1 MKRIVSLLA
10 LALLAGLPGC
20 GCKKKQE
27 AQNKKVKVE
36 QHVDMFSPVDMNDV
50 FAADDIDEEPGD
62 LRTFFDFDEEEEG
75 FVSQDNDF
83 YAEND
88 NDDEQTLLFV
98 DNESDDELR
107 TLHFGFNKYGLTPE
121 QKRLVDNNIE
131 QVKQL
136 VADAGT
142 QVEPVVVVE
151 GHACQEG
158 DHLYNLALS
167 EKRAKYVADLFVE
180 AGVDQ
185 SIIKVVG
192 RGQEEPVIIDGKVV
206 DGTREERAANRRV
219 VTRVIYS

>member
-1 MKRIVSLLA
+1 MNKIVSLLA
-10 LALLAGLPGC
+10 LTLLVGLPGC

-27 AQNKKVKVE
+27 AQNKRVKVE
-36 QHVDMFSPVDMNDV
+36 QNVDMFSPVDMNDV
-50 FAADDIDEEPGD
+50 FAADDIEDESTD
-62 LRTFFDFDEEEEG
+62 LRTFFDFDEETEE
-75 FVSQDNDF
+75 FVDQDNDF

-88 NDDEQTLLFV
+88 NEDEQELLFV
-98 DNESDDELR
+98 DNESDDDLR
-107 TLHFGFNKYGLTPE
+107 TLNFGFNKYGLTPE

-142 QVEPVVVVE
+142 AVEPVVVIE

-167 EKRAKYVADLFVE
+167 EKRAKYVADLFAQ
-180 AGVDQ
+180 AGIDQ

-192 RGQEEPVIIDGKVV
+192 RGQEEPLVFGE
-206 DGTREERAANRRV
+206 TREDRAPNRRV

>member
-1 MKRIVSLLA
+1 MNRIASLLA
-10 LALLAGLPGC
+10 LVLLAGLPGC

-27 AQNKKVKVE
+27 AQNKKIKVE

-50 FAADDIDEEPGD
+50 FAADDSEDESTD
-62 LRTFFDFDEEEEG
+62 LRTFFDFDEEAEE
-75 FVSQDNDF
+75 FVDQDNDF

-88 NDDEQTLLFV
+88 NEDEQTLLFV
-98 DNESDDELR
+98 DNESDDDLK

-121 QKRLVDNNIE
+121 QRKAVDNNIE

-136 VADAGT
+136 IADAGT
-142 QVEPVVVVE
+142 QVEPVVVIE

-167 EKRAKYVADLFVE
+167 EKRAKFVADLFAD
-180 AGVDQ
+180 AGIDQ
-185 SIIKVVG
+185 ALIKVVG
-192 RGQEEPVIIDGKVV
+192 RGQEEPIAFGE
-206 DGTREERAANRRV
+206 TREERAPNRRV